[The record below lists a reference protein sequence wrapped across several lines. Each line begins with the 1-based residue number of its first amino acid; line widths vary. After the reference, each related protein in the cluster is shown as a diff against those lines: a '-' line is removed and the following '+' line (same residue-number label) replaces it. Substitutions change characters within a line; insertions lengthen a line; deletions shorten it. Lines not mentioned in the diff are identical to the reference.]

1 MTKKLE
7 EFWESNEGKL
17 IKGYGKWLIAY
28 GIIVI
33 LVSAFFLFYAISKLS
48 VESLEYSDQ
57 AMVVVLYYLGSI
69 AVSIYYINRG
79 NAIKKMALSPS
90 QIQSAST
97 AVIVL
102 QIFFAIWTVI
112 LSGGAVKILFGLL
125 DVITLLDAIRYKRNG
140 HKAYLAAYEGKNLA
154 SFTKSNPRQ
163 IEPQTKD
170 ESKAET
176 KSKAK
181 PIEEYED
188 DLL

>member
-33 LVSAFFLFYAISKLS
+33 LVSAFF
-48 VESLEYSDQ
+48 VESLEYSGQ
-57 AMVVVLYYLGSI
+57 AMLVVLYYLGSI

-154 SFTKSNPRQ
+154 SSVKSNPRQ
-163 IEPQTKD
+163 TEPQTKD
-170 ESKAET
+170 ESKAEI